1 ELNNAEVVGIE
12 KKQEHV
18 ATIMTKIRNAICEA
32 QKLEDESFAV
42 VESTNLRVLE
52 NGTYMNYSKQPH
64 NCHMQYF
71 RQVVSP
77 LGIFN
82 CPVYRHV
89 PQALLGGKH
98 AYATPDSLQDT
109 QKNTMR
115 LIETFDATEECKD
128 VTCLYNHANWFIEDL
143 INHPEKLDQ
152 LDSSFDRSDYF
163 L

>member
-1 ELNNAEVVGIE
+1 
-12 KKQEHV
+12 
-18 ATIMTKIRNAICEA
+18 M
-32 QKLEDESFAV
+32 

-52 NGTYMNYSKQPH
+52 NGTYMDYSKQPH

-71 RQVVSP
+71 RQVLSP
-77 LGIFN
+77 LGVFN

-98 AYATPDSLQDT
+98 AYATRSST
-109 QKNTMR
+109 QATQRNTLR
-115 LIETFDATEECKD
+115 LIESFDATEECKD

-152 LDSSFDRSDYF
+152 LNSSFDRGDYF